1 MLPKFLFADNSQ
13 QSPDSIYVVH
23 TQAPRCVIE
32 SIIDD
37 DFQEN
42 NSIHWLDEKPENE
55 KEIEELV
62 ALAEQFLDDELQNQE
77 DLYDNDVE
85 EE

>member
-13 QSPDSIYVVH
+13 ESPDSIYVVH

-42 NSIHWLDEKPENE
+42 NTIHWLDARPENK

-62 ALAEQFLDDELQNQE
+62 ILAEKFLDDELDNQE
-77 DLYDNDVE
+77 DLFDE
-85 EE
+85 ESEED